1 MRIALE
7 NNLNTDLVYQL
18 QWTNKPITIG
28 SIQDYLANVAN
39 KQWVLEECLTKL
51 SPDFKAMHAL
61 LDHGLLITD
70 LNEIFDFNPDDVNVD
85 DLQNLDYDQYQVK
98 VEARVNEQREQCIL
112 RSIQNLT
119 STQRHF
125 ILNRQILLNYKEKL
139 KLFQQISRIESDYE
153 TDDDGESELRFDYD
167 RYERL
172 RQQSYLEMAIN
183 YAHENN
189 WKAIKLLFTHVGDST
204 LQHRLP
210 ILNNF
215 PETLSPLNY
224 QILLPACMQKDED
237 DELTVVEWVESKP
250 TNQADWCLVYCRD
263 IQNDLLLRAEE
274 YELNFYLTNPDYIEY
289 KAKQL
294 NGGLL
299 ENWYKRRAREIEE
312 LSSLVNNSLTLISIG
327 IKNKVPNLEQ
337 LKREMEIYHMIVYEC
352 LPYYNLGD
360 ISFGDYEKYSVNK
373 KIDLLMCGA
382 TNKKAS
388 FVECFQAFL
397 LPFLEKTLE
406 PNSKDYFNHMHAY
419 LLNVAKLDLNF
430 IEQLFRHYHEA
441 SLESN
446 ASNEF
451 DATRNQL
458 FNDINSMVR
467 LTVDCIYANSE
478 PNQLEVAENILRCL
492 PAFDRSQFDDLVL
505 LENNLSVANFL
516 SLYNY
521 PVCVAFVKEL
531 EDKQDRPELI
541 RIFRT
546 VIKTA
551 IQRLPPQAT
560 VFHLQEI
567 LNDLLEIR
575 SLTFDSIASPL
586 EINSL
591 FVQSL
596 LMSEKEEIF
605 HLVREMMRINYDESK
620 VEPDEENLSQ
630 DEESLFK
637 FDLPVQAYLALIHE
651 CAADYVN
658 KAESVND
665 NVIEVAKNCLKLAP
679 QNSKLIQDELN
690 FIQALQILNQE
701 FDLQLLPV
709 QIRLFPE
716 PKIDII
722 INALKSFPKAYKK
735 VSTLLKLGELFEV
748 YAGKEQAFRDSK
760 ILSLIGDSAIKN
772 QDYKE
777 CYFICKIIMDKE
789 YPLGWEICRKLALTD
804 EFYDREAKH
813 RLLSYALAFCADDG
827 NEISCIVDEIKR
839 LKISLNEN
847 TTKKS
852 LPDLIINKT
861 QDVSGLIINTTQDVA
876 QVTTHLTR
884 WLIKN
889 VIKEDDQA
897 KIAKQYESIDKEH
910 ELEAKNQ
917 LVMDSLNIP
926 TFYSDAFESYS
937 NFKIKTN
944 ELDIDYRHY
953 TLPEIK
959 SSSQPFSVGQMLL
972 RTHLLQYDI
981 FKQGDV
987 QNLKNLNKINDLLQE
1002 LAYFALFHDT
1012 PLALSYL
1019 KSLNSYELT
1028 EKVFNQL
1035 SSKSP
1040 ILVYVALYFYSL
1052 ELCTKLQPKFDL
1064 DNFSIKDTVMK
1075 AEAYLI
1081 AGKEVDNL
1089 AELIAKY
1096 RKLFN
1101 DLMKADC
1108 LLSFYPEI
1116 DVNRFV
1122 NDEQYKRDTLLGLA
1136 MTEDDQTLENVKNL
1150 AIQYNV
1156 SLFEIYLSF
1165 LENLLT
1171 FSTIEVA
1178 EADRKIFENIDLMS
1192 ALIERNEEVTGVFID
1207 RIYPLISGSD
1217 YSKLILYY
1225 KILERINNDHPE
1237 LKLQFVNHFK
1247 NLKKLKKCFENVTA
1261 GPFLDYKQ
1269 LIEEKKRF
1277 VELLYPILNEANHGL
1292 LARWTIT
1299 LKLDLKNQQAPN
1311 PSAVYSVWLRKK
1323 FLLNRPK
1330 WKDTYEECIETIRKL
1345 NANDYLHFINFYL
1358 LSPDAK
1364 SLMADLNEKFYYL
1377 ESSMEYVK
1385 KRKTKGKKEEQQEW
1399 SKIEDEIGKIIELIN
1414 D

>member
-1 MRIALE
+1 M
-7 NNLNTDLVYQL
+7 
-18 QWTNKPITIG
+18 
-28 SIQDYLANVAN
+28 AN
-39 KQWVLEECLTKL
+39 KAWVLEECLTKL
-51 SPDFKAMHAL
+51 SQDFEAMHAL

-85 DLQNLDYDQYQVK
+85 DLQNLEYDQYQGK
-98 VEARVNEQREQCIL
+98 VEARINEQREQCIL
-112 RSIQNLT
+112 RSIKNLT

-125 ILNRQILLNYKEKL
+125 IINRQILLNYKEKL
-139 KLFQQISRIESDYE
+139 RLFEKISRIECDYE
-153 TDDDGESELRFDYD
+153 IDEDGEPVIRFDCD

-183 YAHENN
+183 YAHEND

-224 QILLPACMQKDED
+224 QTLLPVCVLDEHHQP
-237 DELTVVEWVESKP
+237 TVAKWNESKLSD
-250 TNQADWCLVYCRD
+250 QEDWCLIYCQE
-263 IQNDLLLRAEE
+263 IQSDLLLKGEE
-274 YELNFYLTNPDYIEY
+274 YELNLYLNNPDCLEY
-289 KAKQL
+289 KTSELDCA
-294 NGGLL
+294 LL

-312 LSSLVNNSLTLISIG
+312 LSSLVNNSLTLLSIG
-327 IKNKVPNLEQ
+327 IKNKVPNLEA

-352 LPYYNLGD
+352 LPHYNLGD
-360 ISFGDYEKYSVNK
+360 ISFSDYEKYSVNK

-382 TNKKAS
+382 TGKKAN
-388 FVECFQAFL
+388 FVQCFQMFL

-406 PNSKDYFNHMHAY
+406 PNSNEYFEHMHAY
-419 LLNVAKLDLNF
+419 LLNVAKLDLNL
-430 IEQLFRHYHEA
+430 IEQLFRHYHEL

-446 ASNEF
+446 AGKEF
-451 DATRNQL
+451 DATHRQI
-458 FNDINSMVR
+458 FNDIGSMVK
-467 LTVDCIYANSE
+467 LTVNCIYASSE
-478 PNQLEVAENILRCL
+478 TNQLEVAESILKCL
-492 PAFDRSQFDDLVL
+492 PDFDRSKFDDLAL
-505 LENNLSVANFL
+505 LESNLSVATFL

-521 PVCVAFVKEL
+521 PVCPAFVKEL
-531 EDKQDRPELI
+531 EDKQDKPELV
-541 RIFRT
+541 RIFKA

-575 SLTFDSIASPL
+575 KLTFDSILSPL

-591 FVQSL
+591 FIRSL
-596 LMSEKEEIF
+596 LTYEKLEIF
-605 HLVREMMRINYDESK
+605 NLVREMMRINYDETK
-620 VEPDEENLSQ
+620 VEPDDENLSQ

-637 FDLPVQAYLALIHE
+637 FDLPVPAYLSLIHE
-651 CAADYVN
+651 CAVDYVN
-658 KAESVND
+658 SADSVND
-665 NVIEVAKNCLKLAP
+665 HLIEVAKNCLKLAP
-679 QNSKLIQDELN
+679 ESSKMIQDELN

-722 INALKSFPKAYKK
+722 ITALKSFPKAYKK
-735 VSTLLKLGELFEV
+735 VNTLLKLGELFEV

-760 ILSLIGDSAIKN
+760 ILSLIGNFAIKN

-804 EFYDREAKH
+804 EFNDREAKYK
-813 RLLSYALAFCADDG
+813 LLSYALAFCTDDG
-827 NEISCIVDEIKR
+827 NEISCIVDEIKS

-861 QDVSGLIINTTQDVA
+861 QDVSGLILNTTQDVA

-884 WLIKN
+884 WLIQN
-889 VIKEDDQA
+889 VIKEDDNV
-897 KIAKQYESIDKEH
+897 KIAKQYESIDKEY
-910 ELEAKNQ
+910 ELEAKNK

-926 TFYSDAFESYS
+926 SFYSDAFESYS
-937 NFKIKTN
+937 NFKIKNN

-981 FKQGDV
+981 VRQSDLTK
-987 QNLKNLNKINDLLQE
+987 KTPKHLNKINDLLQE

-1012 PLALSYL
+1012 PLALGYL
-1019 KSLNSYELT
+1019 KNLNSYEQT

-1040 ILVYVALYFYSL
+1040 VLVYVALYFYSL

-1081 AGKEVDNL
+1081 AGRQVENL
-1089 AELIAKY
+1089 AELITKY
-1096 RKLFN
+1096 RKLFT

-1122 NDEQYKRDTLLGLA
+1122 NDELYKKDTLLGLA

-1156 SLFEIYLSF
+1156 SLFEVYLSY

-1171 FSTIEVA
+1171 FSAIEVN
-1178 EADRKIFENIDLMS
+1178 EMDKRIFENIDLMS
-1192 ALIERNEEVTGVFID
+1192 ALIERNDEVTSVFVD

-1217 YSKLILYY
+1217 YSKLVLYY
-1225 KILERINNDHPE
+1225 KILEKINNDDRE
-1237 LKLQFVNHFK
+1237 RKLQFVNHFK
-1247 NLKKLKKCFENVTA
+1247 NLKKLKKCFEGAAA
-1261 GPFLDYKQ
+1261 GPLLDYKQ
-1269 LIEEKKRF
+1269 LIEEKKSF
-1277 VELLYPILNEANHGL
+1277 VELLYPVLTEANHGL

-1299 LKLDLKNQQAPN
+1299 LKLDLKNDGNPPAN

-1323 FLLNRPK
+1323 FLLSRPK
-1330 WKDTYEECIETIRKL
+1330 WKDTYEACIETIRKL
-1345 NANDYLHFINFYL
+1345 NANDYLHFIHFYL

-1364 SLMADLNEKFYYL
+1364 SLMVDLNEKFYYL

-1385 KRKTKGKKEEQQEW
+1385 KRKCKGKKEEQQEW
-1399 SKIEDEIGKIIELIN
+1399 CKIEEEIGKIIELIN